1 MRHIFTHPERC
12 VAGTIGEPGERAF
25 FIQARDKGR
34 VISVALE
41 KAQVQAIANR
51 LELIVAEVKKSNP
64 LISIDSFP
72 QDDAPLETPVDEE
85 FQVGAISLAWNEL
98 DQLLS
103 FELYELEDDEQDEL
117 EWRFFNDASCAERI
131 SFCTLTT
138 IERSQRRAHIVEWG
152 EYSTERD
159 ATPLSREWNVM
170 DENVIWRGPLYLDFE
185 VDLR

>member
-1 MRHIFTHPERC
+1 

-25 FIQARDKGR
+25 FIQARSKGR

-51 LELIVAEVKKSNP
+51 LELIVAEVRKSNP
-64 LISIDSFP
+64 LVSIESFP

-103 FELYELEDDEQDEL
+103 FELYELEDDEQDEEGQVL
-117 EWRFFNDASCAERI
+117 EINFSLGMAITFAQRSKALVSAGRLPCP
-131 SFCTLTT
+131 FCGIPIDPRGHLCP
-138 IERSQRRAHIVEWG
+138 RANGYRR
-152 EYSTERD
+152 
-159 ATPLSREWNVM
+159 
-170 DENVIWRGPLYLDFE
+170 
-185 VDLR
+185 